1 MAGSTK
7 HNCRADILELMGQND
22 LPLVEDPQLADTV
35 RKLEKDG
42 VFNTQEMVYFYMY
55 TDKFNEVLQAL
66 DRYVYFEL
74 RFSDIPF
81 VTLNSFDIM
90 GEENGAFMC
99 LGFGNATFET
109 ADSHNVLEIVTPDEI
124 LAFDVSI
131 PITTPVTAYTNCLL

>member
-1 MAGSTK
+1 
-7 HNCRADILELMGQND
+7 
-22 LPLVEDPQLADTV
+22 
-35 RKLEKDG
+35 
-42 VFNTQEMVYFYMY
+42 
-55 TDKFNEVLQAL
+55 L

>member
-1 MAGSTK
+1 
-7 HNCRADILELMGQND
+7 
-22 LPLVEDPQLADTV
+22 
-35 RKLEKDG
+35 
-42 VFNTQEMVYFYMY
+42 
-55 TDKFNEVLQAL
+55 
-66 DRYVYFEL
+66 
-74 RFSDIPF
+74 
-81 VTLNSFDIM
+81 M